1 MACSKNC
8 DSASNHSHVQ
18 ASNTPIEVLDATVD
32 VAEVGIEEEMDKER
46 RTIEF
51 AGTNSANTASQ
62 QSQNADVK
70 EY

>member
-1 MACSKNC
+1 M
-8 DSASNHSHVQ
+8 
-18 ASNTPIEVLDATVD
+18 LDATVD
-32 VAEVGIEEEMDKER
+32 VAEVGIQEEMDKER